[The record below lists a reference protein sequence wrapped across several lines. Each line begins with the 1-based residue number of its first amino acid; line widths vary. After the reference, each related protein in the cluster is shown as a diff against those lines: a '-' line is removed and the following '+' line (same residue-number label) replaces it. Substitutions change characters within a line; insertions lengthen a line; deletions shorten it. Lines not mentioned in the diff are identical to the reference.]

1 MFQPEDAAKPQRIG
15 HLIVTLDPRRFD
27 VEGGNG
33 AQARFD
39 ELARRVEDAGG
50 RLPGSR
56 RALPDEIDVGAPL
69 PLAGQLEDE
78 LAAWAERLGVRSRS

>member
-1 MFQPEDAAKPQRIG
+1 MFRPEDAARPQRIG
-15 HLIVTLDPRRFD
+15 HLVVTLDPRRLD

-56 RALPDEIDVGAPL
+56 RTLPDEIDMGAPL
-69 PLAGQLEDE
+69 PLARQLEDE
-78 LAAWAERLGVRSRS
+78 LAAWAERLGVRRRN